1 MSTTPSD
8 PFFRIGP
15 ERPVSPV
22 VLSIPHAGRDY
33 RPELLRAARL
43 PQAALEGLED
53 RLVDRLVWRATANGA
68 TAFVART
75 PRAEIDLNRDEREI
89 DPASVS
95 PPLPSGSLVQSA
107 RTRGGIGL
115 VPSRIVGLGPI
126 WRERITRAELDRR
139 ITRIHR
145 PWHTAIEAALIHAR
159 NRFGGAILLDCH
171 SMPPRAPREGAMA
184 APLATVIFG
193 DRHGATINGDLLD
206 AACEAARTLGYRTA
220 CNAPYAGGYT
230 VSRHGKPRQG
240 IHALQIELDRSL
252 YLDRDLRGPGPGFE
266 GVCRLIAAVAG
277 ALEER
282 LLGGLEAIAAE

>member
-1 MSTTPSD
+1 MTAPPNA

-33 RPELLRAARL
+33 RPELIRAARL
-43 PQAALEGLED
+43 PQSALESLED

-68 TAFVART
+68 TAFVARA

-89 DPASVS
+89 DPASVT
-95 PPLPSGSLVQSA
+95 PPLPSGGLVQSA

-126 WRERITRAELDRR
+126 WRERIARSELDRR
-139 ITRIHR
+139 IAQIHR
-145 PWHTAIEAALIHAR
+145 PWHSALDAALVHAR

-171 SMPPRAPREGAMA
+171 SMPPRPPQQGVNA
-184 APLATVIFG
+184 APNATVIFG
-193 DRHGATINGDLLD
+193 DRHGATIGADLLD
-206 AACEAARTLGYRTA
+206 AAVEAARALGYRTA

-230 VSRHGKPRQG
+230 VSRHGRPERG

-282 LLGGLEAIAAE
+282 LLGGIEAIAAE